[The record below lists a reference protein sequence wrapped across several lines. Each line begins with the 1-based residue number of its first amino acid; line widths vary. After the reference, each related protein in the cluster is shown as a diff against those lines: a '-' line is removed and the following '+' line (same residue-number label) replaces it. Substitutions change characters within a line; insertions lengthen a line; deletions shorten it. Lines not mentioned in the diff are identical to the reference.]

1 MPDRYAV
8 VGNPVA
14 HSKSPQIHAAFAHS
28 TGADMSYERLLA
40 PLGDFDATVDAF
52 ARGGGRGL
60 NVTVPFKLEA
70 FALAS
75 AHSARAGAAGAVNT
89 LARRG
94 DGWFGDN
101 TDGAGVIRDLTVNLG
116 VDIAGRDVLV
126 LGAGGAT
133 RGILDPLL
141 AQHPRSLVVSNRTPE
156 KAVELARR
164 FAADGPVSAAAADAL
179 GGRRFDLVINS
190 TSASLGAGV
199 DVHWPWPATVFAPG
213 ALAYDLVY
221 ADVPTRFLQWAKAS
235 GAALAVDGLGM
246 LIEQAAESF
255 LLWRGI
261 RPDTAPVFALLRPVA
276 AR

>member
-1 MPDRYAV
+1 MTDHYAV
-8 VGNPVA
+8 IGNPVA
-14 HSKSPQIHAAFAHS
+14 HSKSPQIHAAFAQAS
-28 TGADMSYERLLA
+28 GQDMSYERLLA

-101 TDGAGVIRDLTVNLG
+101 TDGAGVVRDLTVNLG

-164 FAADGPVSAAAADAL
+164 FAADGPVSAAAPDAL
-179 GGRRFDLVINS
+179 AGRRFDMVINS

-199 DVHWPWPATVFAPG
+199 DAPWPWPATVFAPG

-221 ADVPTRFLQWAKAS
+221 ADVPTRFLQWAKSS

-261 RPDTAPVFALLRPVA
+261 RPDTAPVFALLRPGA